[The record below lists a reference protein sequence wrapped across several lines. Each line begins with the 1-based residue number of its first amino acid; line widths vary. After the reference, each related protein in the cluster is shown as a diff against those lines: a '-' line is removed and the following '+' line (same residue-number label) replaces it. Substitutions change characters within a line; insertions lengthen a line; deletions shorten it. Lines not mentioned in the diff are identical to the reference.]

1 MMLINADALIENV
14 EYINTKFEGELYDA
28 KEHPESYTKNFVRD
42 METMLSGMAHIEQL
56 IFEAPAVDAVEVVRC
71 RDCRWDDGCFQEVGS
86 AKYGYHDIE
95 YCSRGER
102 WPNDPHILERRT
114 E

>member
-42 METMLSGMAHIEQL
+42 MGTMLSGMAHIEQL
-56 IFEAPAVDAVEVVRC
+56 IFEAPTVDAVEVVRC
-71 RDCRWDDGCFQEVGS
+71 RDCTYAVKSKRVEKSCFPVFCAILEARMKDD
-86 AKYGYHDIE
+86 D
-95 YCSRGER
+95 YCSQGDK
-102 WPNDPHILERRT
+102 ND
-114 E
+114 